1 MIRVL
6 LAEDQAMVRGAL
18 KALLTLEGDIT
29 VVSEIDRGDRVV
41 EAAVATQA
49 DVALL
54 DIELPGGDGIAAAAA
69 LRVRL
74 PACRSLIL
82 TTFGRPGFLRR
93 AMESG
98 AAGFLLKDAPAP
110 ELARAI
116 RRVLAGEQV
125 VDPGLAAAALS
136 DGASPLSARER
147 DVLVAARD
155 GATIA
160 AIAATLSL
168 SDGTV
173 RNYLSTAI
181 QKLGAQTRAEA
192 ARLAE
197 QKGWL

>member
-1 MIRVL
+1 MERAGFRALLAVPLLREDRVL
-6 LAEDQAMVRGAL
+6 GAL
-18 KALLTLEGDIT
+18 
-29 VVSEIDRGDRVV
+29 V
-41 EAAVATQA
+41 
-49 DVALL
+49 
-54 DIELPGGDGIAAAAA
+54 
-69 LRVRL
+69 
-74 PACRSLIL
+74 
-82 TTFGRPGFLRR
+82 
-93 AMESG
+93 
-98 AAGFLLKDAPAP
+98 
-110 ELARAI
+110 
-116 RRVLAGEQV
+116 V